1 MARKLRLEFEGA
13 KYHVISRGNYRKDIF
28 EGRSAEAF
36 EKTLF
41 EACEKCG
48 WKLHAY
54 VIMSN
59 HYHLALET
67 PEGNLVDGMRWL
79 QGVFGNR
86 FNAFRGERGHV
97 FQSRYKSLLV
107 EEGRTL
113 LGLVNY
119 IHLNPVRAGI
129 VGIEEL
135 RNYRWSS
142 YPKYFERNVK
152 APLVRGEF
160 LSALEFPDNIRGMKQ
175 YEEHLIWSEE
185 GERKKRDEMQ
195 KRYCRGWAVAGAEYR
210 KELKKM
216 YGGLEKA
223 GEAVGAEYGELKEA
237 KWERVLV
244 EELKRERKSLKNAAA
259 ERKASQWKVRIAGVL
274 RQKTT
279 ATNGWIADQ
288 LCMGH
293 PSRVRNLIRDEL

>member
-1 MARKLRLEFEGA
+1 MARKLWLEFEGA

-59 HYHLALET
+59 HYHLAVET

-97 FQSRYKSLLV
+97 FQSRYKSLV
-107 EEGRTL
+107 
-113 LGLVNY
+113 V
-119 IHLNPVRAGI
+119 
-129 VGIEEL
+129 
-135 RNYRWSS
+135 
-142 YPKYFERNVK
+142 
-152 APLVRGEF
+152 
-160 LSALEFPDNIRGMKQ
+160 
-175 YEEHLIWSEE
+175 EE
-185 GERKKRDEMQ
+185 GERKNRDEMQ

-210 KELKKM
+210 KDLKKM
-216 YGGLEKA
+216 YGEMEGA
-223 GEAVGAEYGELKEA
+223 GEAVGEEFGELKEA
-237 KWERVLV
+237 RWERVLV
-244 EELKRERKSLKNAAA
+244 GELKRERKSLQDAAA
-259 ERKASQWKVRIAGVL
+259 EPKAMPWKVRIAGVL
-274 RQKTT
+274 RQRTT
-279 ATNGWIADQ
+279 ATNGWIADR

-293 PSRVRNLIRDEL
+293 PSRVRNLIRDLL